1 MSFENSWSILV
12 RKNLCLTSWGEGES
26 SLTKVLSINRFTGIE
41 SRAAI
46 GNIDHPI
53 VNQPKPPTIKQLNE
67 LFMDDGVKL
76 SVGACRKA
84 IEEWGGQIG
93 GITHMVS
100 TTCTSSAN
108 PGFDHF
114 VAKELGLN
122 RTVHKTL
129 LAGIGCSGGLAAIR
143 TASELAL
150 SATAMR
156 RPARVLVLACEISSV
171 FVRSELESIHENQEV
186 RIGICLFSD
195 AASACIISN
204 GIGEISTPVYKVLGW
219 RHEVIDDTAADLG
232 FDVDPLGW
240 KVVLTPRVPGLT
252 TKAVFP
258 AYCKLIKSIPSLQ
271 KGNGAITSPSE
282 FDWALHPGG
291 SLIISGVQRV
301 MGLEEHHLRASY
313 EIYIEHGNSSS
324 ATIMSVM
331 DRIRQPQHVEDG
343 KKIISCAFGP
353 GINMELVA
361 LERGAKALALNGN
374 GNVNGNG
381 HVNGNGVH

>member
-1 MSFENSWSILV
+1 MPLLGARILT
-12 RKNLCLTSWGEGES
+12 KQ
-26 SLTKVLSINRFTGIE
+26 SLTKVLSINKFTGIE
-41 SRAAI
+41 QRSAI

-67 LFMDDGVKL
+67 LFMEDGVKL
-76 SVGACRKA
+76 SVGACQKA
-84 IEEWGGQIG
+84 IQEWGGEIG
-93 GITHMVS
+93 CITHMVS

-122 RTVHKTL
+122 KIVHKTL

-143 TASELAL
+143 TACELAL
-150 SATAMR
+150 SATAR
-156 RPARVLVLACEISSV
+156 KRPAKVLVLACEISSV

-186 RIGICLFSD
+186 RIGICLFGD

-204 GIGEISTPVYKVLGW
+204 GIEDTSDLAPVYRVLGW
-219 RHEVIDDTAADLG
+219 RHEVIDDTASDLG

-258 AYCKLIKSIPSLQ
+258 AYCKLLQSIPSLL
-271 KGNGAITSPSE
+271 KEDKSVPSPLD

-291 SLIISGVQRV
+291 SLIITGVQNA

-313 EIYIEHGNSSS
+313 EIYMEHGNSSS
-324 ATIMSVM
+324 ATIMSVL
-331 DRIRQPQHVEDG
+331 DRIRQPRHVEDG
-343 KKIISCAFGP
+343 KDIISCAFGP
-353 GINMELVA
+353 GINLELIA
-361 LERGAKALALNGN
+361 LERGAKASA
-374 GNVNGNG
+374 
-381 HVNGNGVH
+381 